1 MDDQNKNVLHRSC
14 DVHYYTSATKCTS
27 IIGDAMTLISCN
39 EYTHIKHFA
48 ISYLTFVAAK
58 IYTAIFWVTERCS
71 AVTNDAGGKYCL
83 QSLEHKS
90 APGGKVA
97 DSRERHK
104 RPITAWGLKV
114 PTKNAGPKNTS
125 APRQELRQGQEGATT
140 QTQNT
145 DPLQM
150 CSYSTLAP
158 MYQTKT

>member
-1 MDDQNKNVLHRSC
+1 M
-14 DVHYYTSATKCTS
+14 HYYTSATKCTS

-39 EYTHIKHFA
+39 EYAHIKHFA

-58 IYTAIFWVTERCS
+58 IYTANFWVTERCS

-90 APGGKVA
+90 AQGGKVA

-114 PTKNAGPKNTS
+114 PTKNAGPKKHICSKT
-125 APRQELRQGQEGATT
+125 GTT
-140 QTQNT
+140 TRTGRCNNT
-145 DPLQM
+145 DAEHRPLTDVFLQ
-150 CSYSTLAP
+150 YVGTHVP
-158 MYQTKT
+158 D